1 MDSDRLRAHIATIC
15 FDNIILI
22 ILILVRDVRLGT
34 FRMHITPKSARLGLC
49 GHLVAQCS
57 LLLGR
62 FVALPFL
69 ELLQSVLEYHFVY
82 RIELG
87 LSR

>member
-1 MDSDRLRAHIATIC
+1 MDSNRLWAHIATIGL
-15 FDNIILI
+15 DDIILI
-22 ILILVRDVRLGT
+22 ILILVRDVSLGT
-34 FRMHITPKSARLGLC
+34 FCVHITSEPARLGLC

-62 FVALPFL
+62 FVALALL
-69 ELLQSVLEYHFVY
+69 ELLQSVLEYHLVY

-87 LSR
+87 LRR